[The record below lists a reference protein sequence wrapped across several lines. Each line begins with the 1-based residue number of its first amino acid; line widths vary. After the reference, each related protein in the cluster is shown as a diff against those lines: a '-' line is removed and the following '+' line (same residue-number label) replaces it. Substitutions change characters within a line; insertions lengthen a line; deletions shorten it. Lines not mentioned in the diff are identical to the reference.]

1 MAGIDAASAALWEGG
16 KGAERHVARGGAP
29 QAEGLLNIHV
39 LHNPHALNRRCVGSS
54 QFTAPR
60 PTSLGS
66 APASLN
72 KSYLTANRHAS
83 TSTCNELFKQ
93 LSLN

>member
-1 MAGIDAASAALWEGG
+1 MLLAWQGLTLRVRHCG

-29 QAEGLLNIHV
+29 QAPTHNHSLLNIHV

-60 PTSLGS
+60 PTSRLRS
-66 APASLN
+66 RVLISLTPDPLLP
-72 KSYLTANRHAS
+72 LTG
-83 TSTCNELFKQ
+83 TSTCNEL
-93 LSLN
+93 